1 MKKINVIVTGAGS
14 GVGQSI
20 LKSLKI
26 SKLKLNIISSDISP
40 LNAALFRYDKSIII
54 PKVEDKN
61 SLKKIINIL
70 NKNKIHVLFVGS
82 EYEVEF
88 FSINKKKIEQYTNAI
103 ICVSP
108 IETVQISGDKYLTYK
123 FLKENNLPYAKTYLP
138 KNLNNAKK
146 ILDNC
151 KLPVFIKDRF
161 GTSSRNIFL
170 IKNKNELNKY
180 FKIVPNSIIQEFAG
194 NKGDDLKDEYTC
206 SFFFSKEGKII
217 GPFIARR
224 ILKYGTSWSIEVK
237 NYSKIKS
244 TLKKIA
250 KLLPSI
256 GSLNIQLRD
265 GIKGPVPFEF
275 NARFSGTT
283 SIRSHYGFNEPE
295 MFIKNYYLGKKIKK
309 QKIRNGIALRY
320 IDEIFLDGIKKN
332 SKKFKKSKGEKR
344 NWF

>member
-1 MKKINVIVTGAGS
+1 MKKINVLITGAGS

-26 SKLKLNIISSDISP
+26 SRLKLNIITSDISP
-40 LNAALFRYDKSIII
+40 LNAALFRYNKSLII
-54 PKVEDKN
+54 PKVEDKD
-61 SLKKIINIL
+61 SLKKIIDIL
-70 NKNKIHVLFVGS
+70 NKNKIQVLFVGS

-88 FSINKKKIEQYTNAI
+88 FSKNKKRIEQNSSVI

-108 IETVQISGDKYLTYK
+108 IETVKISGDKYLTYK

-138 KNLNNAKK
+138 KNLKSAKK

-151 KLPVFIKDRF
+151 NLPVFIKDRF

-170 IKNKNELNKY
+170 IRNKNELNKY

-194 NKGDDLKDEYTC
+194 NEGEDLKDEYTC
-206 SFFFSKEGKII
+206 SLFFSKESKLI

-224 ILKYGTSWSIEVK
+224 VLKYGTSWSIEIK
-237 NYSKIKS
+237 KFKKIKPI
-244 TLKKIA
+244 LFKIA
-250 KLLPSI
+250 KLLPSV

-265 GIKGPVPFEF
+265 GKKGPIPFEF

-295 MFIKNYYLGKKIKK
+295 MFIKNYYFNKKIKNP
-309 QKIRNGIALRY
+309 KIKEGLAFRY
-320 IDEIFLDGIKKN
+320 IDEIFLDGVEQN
-332 SKKFKKSKGEKR
+332 SKKLLNKKGKKR
-344 NWF
+344 DWF

>member
-1 MKKINVIVTGAGS
+1 MKKINVLVTGAGS

-26 SKLKLNIISSDISP
+26 SRLNLNIISSDISP

-54 PKVEDKN
+54 PKVENKN
-61 SLKKIINIL
+61 SVKKIINIL
-70 NKNKIHVLFVGS
+70 NRNEIHVLFVGS

-88 FSINKKKIEQYTNAI
+88 FSINKKKIEQYTSAI

-108 IETVQISGDKYLTYK
+108 KETVQISGDKYLTYK
-123 FLKENNLPYAKTYLP
+123 FLKDNNLPYAKTYLP
-138 KNLNNAKK
+138 KNLNSAKK
-146 ILDNC
+146 ILDKC
-151 KLPVFIKDRF
+151 TLPVFIKDRF

-170 IKNKNELNKY
+170 IRNKNELNKY
-180 FKIVPNSIIQEFAG
+180 FRIVPNSIIQEFAG
-194 NKGDDLKDEYTC
+194 NKGDDLKNEYTC
-206 SFFFSKEGKII
+206 SFFFSKERKMI

-224 ILKYGTSWSIEVK
+224 VLKYGTSWSIE
-237 NYSKIKS
+237 IKKFEKVRPI
-244 TLKKIA
+244 LFKIA

-256 GSLNIQLRD
+256 GSLNIQLRY
-265 GIKGPVPFEF
+265 GKKGPIPFEF

-295 MFIKNYYLGKKIKK
+295 MFINNYYLNKKIKNP
-309 QKIRNGIALRY
+309 KIKEGLVLRY
-320 IDEIFLDGIKKN
+320 IDEIFLDGIEQN
-332 SKKFKKSKGEKR
+332 SKKLVDKKGKKR